1 MRRLLAVL
9 VTVLGAAALLTGC
22 GADVSTPSQATTSS
36 GPVLL
41 DITIDD
47 GTVTP
52 TAERVDVPVGS
63 LVSMSI
69 HSDEDGRIHV
79 HSSPQQSIEYHP
91 GTTRAYLGRF
101 SVPERVTIDSPRMG
115 KTVAVLVVQ

>member
-9 VTVLGAAALLTGC
+9 VVVLGAAALLTGC
-22 GADVSTPSQATTSS
+22 GADVSSPGQATSSS
-36 GPVLL
+36 GPILL
-41 DITIDD
+41 DITVDD
-47 GTVTP
+47 GTVKP
-52 TAERVDVPVGS
+52 VDERVDVPLGS

-69 HSDEDGRIHV
+69 HSDEDGRIHI
-79 HSSPQQSIEYHP
+79 HSTPQQSIEYHP

-101 SVPERVTIDSPRMG
+101 TVPERVTIDSPRMG